1 MSKRLLTILYPGFA
15 EWEVVFP
22 LFCVHPAI
30 EAVYVSLDGRRVRG
44 AMGFDMQ
51 VKGSAAEVNAAEFAG
66 VYLPGGIDSASGR
79 FPRQLADHEGLLGI
93 LRAFD
98 REGRI
103 AAAICGAPL
112 VLGAA
117 GLLDGRRFVCEIE
130 DDPHGWFDDA
140 HRAAGTWVV
149 DGHVLTGSLCGLL
162 PFTVA
167 LARLLGEE
175 ETAREIG
182 EAFDLEL

>member
-98 REGRI
+98 GKEGLQLRS
-103 AAAICGAPL
+103 AVPRSSWVRQDSSTDG
-112 VLGAA
+112 
-117 GLLDGRRFVCEIE
+117 GLSARSRTIHTGGSMTPIVPQGR
-130 DDPHGWFDDA
+130 
-140 HRAAGTWVV
+140 
-149 DGHVLTGSLCGLL
+149 GSS
-162 PFTVA
+162 
-167 LARLLGEE
+167 
-175 ETAREIG
+175 TAT
-182 EAFDLEL
+182 F